1 MRGSLVVLALAVT
14 PFVAQAQHR
23 PHWQRHDM
31 PAASRRDDD
40 RNRNNKSDDKKCEE
54 RKRGNP
60 SDNGRDHRA
69 DPRTKGNKDCDLSN
83 QQGGGDPTPPPP
95 PAPTPDPVPT
105 PDPTPAPQ
113 PLGHTQIQGSLFFD
127 VDLDGF
133 FGPDEVGLAG
143 WTVQVTGP
151 MTVSA
156 VTDGNGSYTISGLTA
171 GTYTVCVLPPMGWR
185 QNAPSAGTGPACA
198 NGTTGISIE
207 APARVGDVWYSGVDF
222 GFVSM

>member
-1 MRGSLVVLALAVT
+1 MRGSIVVLALAVT
-14 PFVAQAQHR
+14 PLIAQAQNR

-31 PAASRRDDD
+31 PAASRRDDSK
-40 RNRNNKSDDKKCEE
+40 RKSDDKKCEE

-69 DPRTKGNKDCDLSN
+69 DPRTKGNKDCDLGN
-83 QQGGGDPTPPPP
+83 NQGGGDPAPTPTPD
-95 PAPTPDPVPT
+95 PAPTPDPVPA
-105 PDPTPAPQ
+105 PDPM
-113 PLGHTQIQGSLFFD
+113 GHTQIQGSLFFD
-127 VDLDGF
+127 VDHDGL

-156 VTDGNGSYTISGLTA
+156 VTDGNGAYTISGLTA
-171 GTYTVCVLPPMGWR
+171 GWYTVCVLPPSGWS
-185 QNAPSAGTGPACA
+185 QTAPSAGTGPACA
-198 NGTTGISIE
+198 NGTVGMQLE
-207 APARVGDVWYSGVDF
+207 APALVGDVWYSGVDF